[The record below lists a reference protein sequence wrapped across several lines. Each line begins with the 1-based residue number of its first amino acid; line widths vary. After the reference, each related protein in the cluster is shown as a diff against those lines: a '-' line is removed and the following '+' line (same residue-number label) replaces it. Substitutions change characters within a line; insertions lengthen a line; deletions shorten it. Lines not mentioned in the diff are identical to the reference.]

1 MEDTKD
7 KTGSA
12 DRKKA
17 SGLDKRVAPQ
27 APRDWLTRLVDDWS
41 TPAWLPDPWRT
52 RLLEAVEPI
61 RVEEVR
67 EDDALVV
74 RAEMPGIDP
83 DTDVEIDISDHALH
97 IHAQRRQESTTEE
110 SGRYRSEFHYGSFSR
125 TVPLP
130 AGVHTSD
137 IEATYKDGIL
147 KVRVPLDKDQPGSSR
162 IPVHRG

>member
-1 MEDTKD
+1 MNDIKH
-7 KTGSA
+7 KTGPA
-12 DRKKA
+12 DRHKGSVVDKHA
-17 SGLDKRVAPQ
+17 SPQ

-74 RAEMPGIDP
+74 KAEIPGIDP
-83 DTDVEIDISDHALH
+83 ETDVEIDITDNALH
-97 IHAQRRQESTTEE
+97 IRAQRRQETTTEE
-110 SGRYRSEFHYGSFSR
+110 NGRYRSEFHYGSFSR

-130 AGVHTSD
+130 AGVSKAD

-147 KVRVPLDKDQPGSSR
+147 RVRVPIDKNQPEASR